1 MRPRGN
7 VFPLLLK
14 MAAALALVVV
24 GANASLPADGVS
36 GALGDRFAFDDA
48 STAARFEQF
57 TAALHLIQN
66 HPFTGNGYTKIDGYV
81 IHNLFL
87 SAWVQGGIAVFFLAV
102 LFYGALLGVWLS
114 FLHQMVKRPQSWI
127 LPIAPEWIA
136 PLPIMPLFR
145 MWSSGDGG
153 QMFLGEWVA
162 VGCFI
167 GSVLANQIRGR
178 ALTRYFRRQQW
189 AAHAMAE
196 AALPQPVMQR

>member
-1 MRPRGN
+1 M
-7 VFPLLLK
+7 
-14 MAAALALVVV
+14 
-24 GANASLPADGVS
+24 
-36 GALGDRFAFDDA
+36 
-48 STAARFEQF
+48 
-57 TAALHLIQN
+57 
-66 HPFTGNGYTKIDGYV
+66 
-81 IHNLFL
+81 
-87 SAWVQGGIAVFFLAV
+87 FFLAV
-102 LFYGALLGVWLS
+102 FFYGALLGVWLS
-114 FLHQMVKRPQSWI
+114 FLHRMVKRPQSWI

-167 GSVLANQIRGR
+167 GCVLANQMRGR

-196 AALPQPVMQR
+196 GALPQPALQR